1 MEFIIVGETK
11 LAVKVTGWTQLT
23 SGPFVEFFGPWHIVE
38 TFPRGLVTPHAAQQ
52 ISKYK
57 H

>member
-23 SGPFVEFFGPWHIVE
+23 SGPFVKFFGPWHIVE